1 MAAIL
6 SHSSVAAGCPARQQA
21 CSSVR
26 FAPLLLPRHQQHAG
40 RANERRASCVVP
52 QAFAPSFG
60 GPRGS
65 LDPLA
70 SSWQSTEWTPGR
82 LLTVNSPEQFDDLV
96 AAHADKLIVLMC
108 KSHSCRPCKMF
119 TRKYMSIAERFPEC
133 ILCELYGDE
142 TPDTRKMMMR
152 LQVKV
157 TPTFRMYRQRECV
170 NIVTGTNDKKL
181 MRGIL
186 SQLFPAEL
194 VNHEHEIADT
204 MSVDEEEEKVAA
216 AAVH

>member
-6 SHSSVAAGCPARQQA
+6 PQKTVVVGSSGRQQP
-21 CSSVR
+21 SSCAR
-26 FAPLLLPRHQQHAG
+26 FAPLLPPRLQPHAG
-40 RANERRASCVVP
+40 RANEQRARCIVP

-60 GPRGS
+60 APRGS

-70 SSWQSTEWTPGR
+70 SSWQSSEWTPGR
-82 LLTVNSPEQFDDLV
+82 LLTVTSPEQFDDLV
-96 AAHADKLIVLMC
+96 AAYPDKLIVLMC

-119 TRKYMSIAERFPEC
+119 TRKYMAIAERFSEC

-142 TPDTRKMMMR
+142 TPETRKMMIR

-170 NIVTGTNDKKL
+170 NVVTGTNDKKL

-194 VNHEHEIADT
+194 VNHEREIADT
-204 MSVDEEEEKVAA
+204 LSMDEEEQQVAA
-216 AAVH
+216 AAAR